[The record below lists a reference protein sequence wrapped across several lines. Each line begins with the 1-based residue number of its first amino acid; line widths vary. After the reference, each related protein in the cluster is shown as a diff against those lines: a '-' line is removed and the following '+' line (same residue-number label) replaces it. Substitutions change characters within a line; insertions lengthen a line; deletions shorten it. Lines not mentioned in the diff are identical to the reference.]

1 MLISEI
7 EPIGNAGVNLLQQEG
22 MDMIDTIV
30 ELPLRSACKL
40 FREKGIETVM
50 SSANKNNILRS
61 GEKVIEKEDVYGTI
75 EHRFETYT
83 FLEAGVGY
91 AWIMINFDSLSD
103 ENKDLIFRLEEKIGE
118 NRIWFVHP
126 AEMDGN
132 IEFALKIGKYDYEFV
147 RQALDEAD
155 IPQNIEVD
163 PRLVEFEKRHI
174 CLMYPW
180 EDSSSQAIFLRMPLY
195 EKTTVDEVESYFVEF
210 AKCFQDQTKSVKF
223 EDEKKDNSKGL
234 NKI

>member
-7 EPIGNAGVNLLQQEG
+7 EPIGNAGVNLLKQEG
-22 MDMIDTIV
+22 IDMIDTIV

-40 FREKGIETVM
+40 FREKGIETLM

-75 EHRFETYT
+75 EKRFENHT
-83 FLEAGVGY
+83 FLEAGIGY

-132 IEFALKIGKYDYEFV
+132 IEFALKIGKYDYDFV

-210 AKCFQDQTKSVKF
+210 AKCFHDQNKSVKF
-223 EDEKKDNSKGL
+223 EDKDNSKGL
-234 NKI
+234 HKI